1 MKAGK
6 LKYKKPT
13 EFINKNSKSDSG
25 IQTGEKK
32 KNWRNIYILGI
43 ASFFNDFSS
52 EMIYPLIPVFIK
64 SVLGVSAY
72 FIGIIEGIAETTN
85 SLLKLFSGYYSD
97 RFKKR
102 KIFVVCGYA
111 FSNIA
116 RPLIGIA
123 NSWGFLLGLRFSD
136 RIGKGVRTSPR
147 DAIIGESAPDNRR
160 GFAFG
165 FHRAMDHLGAVAGSL
180 VASLLLYVF
189 LMDIRK
195 VFLLSVIPGI
205 IAVLLIIFGVREV
218 RKKDE
223 LKGGQQPACTE
234 ADIKA
239 GEKLSSADADRISAA
254 GEGIIY
260 REDENYGTTTQ
271 AKAEITK
278 KSSAPAFHFRDLKKL
293 GGKFGYY
300 LSILVVFAL
309 GNSTDA
315 FLLLRASDLGIK
327 TAFIPLL
334 WAIHHV
340 SKAAFSFFGGHLSDK
355 LGRKPMI
362 IIGWVVY
369 ALTYLGF
376 AFANQPYMIWVLFVF
391 YGLFFGFTEGVEKAL
406 VCDMVPKDKLGS
418 AYGFYNLAIG
428 ISALPASLI
437 FGFIWTKV
445 SSMAAFMTGAG
456 IAVAAILMLLFLRQG
471 KMIRTNP
478 N

>member
-1 MKAGK
+1 M
-6 LKYKKPT
+6 PDNQM
-13 EFINKNSKSDSG
+13 EN
-25 IQTGEKK
+25 QEKK
-32 KNWRNIYILGI
+32 KNWRNIYILGL

-52 EMIYPLIPVFIK
+52 EMIYPLIPVLIK
-64 SVLGVSAY
+64 SVLGVGAY

-97 RFKKR
+97 RFRKR

-111 FSNIA
+111 FSNLA

-123 NSWGFLLGLRFSD
+123 NSWGLLLGLRFSD
-136 RIGKGVRTSPR
+136 RVGKGVRTSPR

-180 VASLLLYVF
+180 FASLLLYVF

-218 RKKDE
+218 RKRDE
-223 LKGGQQPACTE
+223 LKGGEQISAPVSEKA
-234 ADIKA
+234 A
-239 GEKLSSADADRISAA
+239 GEEISSADADRIDAA
-254 GEGIIY
+254 GEGILSKKV
-260 REDENYGTTTQ
+260 DNSCTTTAQ
-271 AKAEITK
+271 AKTGTAN

-334 WAIHHV
+334 WAVHHV

-369 ALTYLGF
+369 GLTYLGF
-376 AFANQPYMIWVLFVF
+376 AFADQPYMIWVLFVF

-445 SSMAAFMTGAG
+445 SSQAAFMTGAG
-456 IAVAAILMLLFLRQG
+456 ISAAAILMLLFLKQG
-471 KMIRTNP
+471 NRIIETKKFNIK
-478 N
+478 

>member
-1 MKAGK
+1 MSNNQM
-6 LKYKKPT
+6 
-13 EFINKNSKSDSG
+13 ENR
-25 IQTGEKK
+25 EMK

-64 SVLGVSAY
+64 SVLGVGAY
-72 FIGIIEGIAETTN
+72 FIGIIEGIAETTS

-111 FSNIA
+111 FSNLT

-136 RIGKGVRTSPR
+136 RVGKGVRTSPR

-165 FHRAMDHLGAVAGSL
+165 FHRAMDNLGAVAGSL

-223 LKGGQQPACTE
+223 LKGGEQIAAAETE
-234 ADIKA
+234 KA
-239 GEKLSSADADRISAA
+239 ISEKLNTADSDSKNA
-254 GEGIIY
+254 GKQAESINTAETGFLSK
-260 REDENYGTTTQ
+260 EDGNSCTITSQ
-271 AKAEITK
+271 AKAETAN
-278 KSSAPAFHFRDLKKL
+278 KSLTPAFHFRDLKKL

-300 LSILVVFAL
+300 LSILVIFAL

-315 FLLLRASDLGIK
+315 FLLLRASDLGIRI
-327 TAFIPLL
+327 AFIPLL
-334 WAIHHV
+334 WAVHNV

-376 AFANQPYMIWVLFVF
+376 AFADKPYMIWALFVF

-456 IAVAAILMLLFLRQG
+456 IAAAAILMLLFLKQG
-471 KMIRTNP
+471 NRIKETK
-478 N
+478 

>member
-1 MKAGK
+1 LHISKEKTMGK
-6 LKYKKPT
+6 DNT
-13 EFINKNSKSDSG
+13 
-25 IQTGEKK
+25 K
-32 KNWRNIYILGI
+32 KNWKNIYVLGI

-64 SVLGVSAY
+64 SVLGVGAY

-102 KIFVVCGYA
+102 KIFVVFGYA
-111 FSNIA
+111 FSNIV

-123 NSWGFLLGLRFSD
+123 NSWGFLLALRFSD
-136 RIGKGVRTSPR
+136 RVGKGVRTSPR
-147 DAIIGESAPDNRR
+147 DAIIGESAPDDRR

-165 FHRAMDHLGAVAGSL
+165 FHRAMDHLGAVTGSL

-205 IAVLLIIFGVREV
+205 IAVLLIIIGVREV

-223 LKGGQQPACTE
+223 LKGGLQPARTE
-234 ADIKA
+234 ADITD
-239 GEKLSSADADRISAA
+239 GEKLNFADADRTHSAGKGILSKE
-254 GEGIIY
+254 GE
-260 REDENYGTTTQ
+260 NSCTTTQ
-271 AKAEITK
+271 AKAETAK

-334 WAIHHV
+334 WAVHHV

-369 ALTYLGF
+369 GLTYLGF

-445 SSMAAFMTGAG
+445 SSQAAFMTGAG
-456 IAVAAILMLLFLRQG
+456 ISAAAILMLLFLKQG
-471 KMIRTNP
+471 SMASEAKKIKY
-478 N
+478 

>member
-1 MKAGK
+1 MIE
-6 LKYKKPT
+6 T
-13 EFINKNSKSDSG
+13 E
-25 IQTGEKK
+25 EKK

-64 SVLGVSAY
+64 SVLGVGAY

-111 FSNIA
+111 FSNLA

-123 NSWGFLLGLRFSD
+123 NSWGLLLGLRFSD
-136 RIGKGVRTSPR
+136 RVGKGIRTSPR

-218 RKKDE
+218 RKRDE
-223 LKGGQQPACTE
+223 LKGGEQIVHTE
-234 ADIKA
+234 TEKAA
-239 GEKLSSADADRISAA
+239 GEKNNSVDIGRANSAVEGDLSKKDENSCTTMAQAKTSAA
-254 GEGIIY
+254 
-260 REDENYGTTTQ
+260 N
-271 AKAEITK
+271 
-278 KSSAPAFHFRDLKKL
+278 KSLAPAFHFRDLKKL

-334 WAIHHV
+334 WAVHHV

-369 ALTYLGF
+369 GLTYLGF
-376 AFANQPYMIWVLFVF
+376 AFADQPYMIWVLFVF

-445 SSMAAFMTGAG
+445 SSQAAFMTGAG
-456 IAVAAILMLLFLRQG
+456 ISAAAILMLLFLKQG
-471 KMIRTNP
+471 NRIIETKKLNIK
-478 N
+478 